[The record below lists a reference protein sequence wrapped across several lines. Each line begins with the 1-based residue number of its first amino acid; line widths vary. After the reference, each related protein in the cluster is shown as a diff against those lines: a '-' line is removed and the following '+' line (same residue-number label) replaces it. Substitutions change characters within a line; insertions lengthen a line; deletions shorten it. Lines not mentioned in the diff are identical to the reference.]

1 MAQSVYVETSVI
13 SYLAALPSRDVVVLA
28 HQQLTQTWWARR
40 TQYELL
46 ISQAVLTEAAAG
58 DPDAALRRLT
68 LVSGLRILDVTPEAT
83 DFAERLIRDGV
94 LPPAA
99 LLDAIH
105 VATAAVHGVEFL
117 LTWNCKHIANVV
129 VRAKFEQSCR
139 TLGIQPPLICTP
151 EELSE

>member
-1 MAQSVYVETSVI
+1 MAQSVYLETSVV

-28 HQQLTQTWWARR
+28 HQQLTHAWWARR
-40 TQYELL
+40 ERYELL

-58 DPDAALRRLT
+58 DPDAAGRRLA
-68 LVSGLRILDVTPEAT
+68 LVAGVRILDVTAAAT
-83 DFAERLIRDGV
+83 DLAESLIREGV
-94 LPPAA
+94 LPATA
-99 LLDAIH
+99 LVDAIH

-129 VRAKFEQSCR
+129 VRARFEQSCR